1 MMVVWPALAR
11 ALCARY
17 GVRAPIVQ
25 APMADA
31 VDWRVAAGAARAG
44 ILGSIPCAT
53 LAPDAIAP
61 AAHNFRENAP
71 SAPLHLNFFTTHD
84 AAAPTAAR
92 QQRWVEE
99 LAPYYK
105 ETGAT
110 PPSNADLVATNGRA
124 SFDADACAAVEA
136 VRPDIV
142 SFHFGLPE
150 DSLLDRVRATG
161 ASVWCTATTVAE
173 AKALSGRVDVIIA
186 QGAEAGGH
194 RGSFLGDDCYMKPPL
209 VGTMALIPQVVDA
222 VSVPVIAA
230 GGLADGRGVVAALA
244 LGASGV
250 SVGTAFLRAEDSL
263 INDGH
268 RAALESSRDEAT
280 LVTNVYSGRPARGF
294 ANRLVRELGPIS
306 PAVPEFPWAST
317 AVKPLAAADSE
328 AFHGSRWAGQAAAV
342 APARGDGEAVAEWL
356 VADAER
362 VLGELL

>member
-1 MMVVWPALAR
+1 MVVWPALAR

-110 PPSNADLVATNGRA
+110 PPSSAELVATNGRA

-268 RAALESSRDEAT
+268 RAALESSRDDAT
-280 LVTNVYSGRPARGF
+280 VVTNVYSGRPARGF

-328 AFHGSRWAGQAAAV
+328 AFHGSRWAGQAAAL

>member
-1 MMVVWPALAR
+1 MVVWPALAR
-11 ALCARY
+11 AVCARY
-17 GVRAPIVQ
+17 GVRAPIIQ

-44 ILGSIPCAT
+44 VLGSIPCAT

-61 AAHNFRENAP
+61 AAQNFRETAP
-71 SAPLHLNFFTTHD
+71 GAPLHLNFFTTHD

-92 QQRWVEE
+92 QERWMKE

-110 PPSNADLVATNGRA
+110 PPSKAELLATNGRA

-150 DSLLDRVRATG
+150 DALLDRVRATG

-173 AKALSGRVDVIIA
+173 ARALSGIVDVVIA

-194 RGSFLGDDCYMKPPL
+194 RGSFLGDCYVKPPL

-230 GGLADGRGVVAALA
+230 GAIADGRGVVAALA

-268 RAALESSRDEAT
+268 RAALESSRDDAT
-280 LVTNVYSGRPARGF
+280 VVTNVYSGRPARGF

>member
-1 MMVVWPALAR
+1 MVWPALAR

-44 ILGSIPCAT
+44 VLGSIPCAT
-53 LAPDAIAP
+53 LAADAIAP
-61 AAHNFRENAP
+61 AVERFRENAP
-71 SAPLHLNFFTTHD
+71 GAPLHLNFFTTHD
-84 AAAPTAAR
+84 AVAPTAAR
-92 QQRWVEE
+92 QERWMKE

-150 DSLLDRVRATG
+150 DALLDRVRATG

-173 AKALSGRVDVIIA
+173 ATALSECGVDVIIA

-209 VGTMALIPQVVDA
+209 IGTMALIPQVVDA

-230 GGLADGRGVVAALA
+230 GAIADGRGVVAALA

-268 RAALESSRDEAT
+268 RAALESSRDDAT

-306 PAVPEFPWAST
+306 PAVPEFPWASS
-317 AVKPLAAADSE
+317 AVKPLSAADPE

>member
-1 MMVVWPALAR
+1 MVVWPALAR

-31 VDWRVAAGAARAG
+31 VDWRVASGAARAG
-44 ILGSIPCAT
+44 VLGSIPCAT

-61 AAHNFRENAP
+61 AAQNFRETAP
-71 SAPLHLNFFTTHD
+71 EGAPLHLNFFTTHD
-84 AAAPTAAR
+84 AAAPSEAR

-99 LAPYYK
+99 LAPYYE

-110 PPSNADLVATNGRA
+110 PPSKAELLATNGRA
-124 SFDADACAAVEA
+124 SFDEAACAAVEA

-150 DSLLDRVRATG
+150 DALLDRVRATG

-173 AKALSGRVDVIIA
+173 AKALSGRVDVVIA

-209 VGTMALIPQVVDA
+209 IGTMALIPQVVDA

-230 GGLADGRGVVAALA
+230 GAIADGRGVVAALA

-268 RAALESSRDEAT
+268 RAALESSGVTA
-280 LVTNVYSGRPARGF
+280 VTNVFSGRPARGF
-294 ANRLVRELGPIS
+294 ENRLVRELGPIS
-306 PAVPEFPWAST
+306 AGVPEFPWAST
-317 AVKPLAAADSE
+317 AVKPLAAADPD
-328 AFHGSRWAGQAAAV
+328 AYHGSRWAGQAAAI
-342 APARGDGEAVAEWL
+342 ASPRGDGEAVAEWL

-362 VLGELL
+362 VLGGLL

>member
-1 MMVVWPALAR
+1 MK
-11 ALCARY
+11 
-17 GVRAPIVQ
+17 
-25 APMADA
+25 
-31 VDWRVAAGAARAG
+31 
-44 ILGSIPCAT
+44 
-53 LAPDAIAP
+53 
-61 AAHNFRENAP
+61 
-71 SAPLHLNFFTTHD
+71 
-84 AAAPTAAR
+84 
-92 QQRWVEE
+92 E

-110 PPSNADLVATNGRA
+110 PPSKAELLATNGRA

-150 DSLLDRVRATG
+150 DALLDRVRATG
-161 ASVWCTATTVAE
+161 ASVWCTATTVDE

-194 RGSFLGDDCYMKPPL
+194 RGSFLGDCYMKPPL
-209 VGTMALIPQVVDA
+209 VGTIALVPQIVDA
-222 VSVPVIAA
+222 VGVPVIAA

-263 INDGH
+263 VNAGH
-268 RAALESSRDEAT
+268 RTALESSGVTA
-280 LVTNVYSGRPARGF
+280 VTNVFSGRPARGF
-294 ANRLVRELGPIS
+294 ENRLVRELGPMS

-317 AVKPLAAADSE
+317 AVKPLSTASGE
-328 AFHGSRWAGQAAAV
+328 FHGSRWAGQAAAI
-342 APARGDGEAVAEWL
+342 ASPRGDGEAVAEWL

-362 VLGELL
+362 VLGGLL

>member
-1 MMVVWPALAR
+1 MVVWPALAR

-44 ILGSIPCAT
+44 IFGSIPCAT

-61 AAHNFRENAP
+61 AAHNFRETAP
-71 SAPLHLNFFTTHD
+71 EGAPLHLNFFTTHD
-84 AAAPTAAR
+84 AAAPTQAR
-92 QQRWVEE
+92 QERWMEE

-150 DSLLDRVRATG
+150 DALLKRVRATG

-173 AKALSGRVDVIIA
+173 ATALSGRVDVVIA

-268 RAALESSRDEAT
+268 RAALESSRDDAAT
-280 LVTNVYSGRPARGF
+280 
-294 ANRLVRELGPIS
+294 VRNCSSSNHGH
-306 PAVPEFPWAST
+306 
-317 AVKPLAAADSE
+317 AD
-328 AFHGSRWAGQAAAV
+328 GVDDLWN
-342 APARGDGEAVAEWL
+342 
-356 VADAER
+356 
-362 VLGELL
+362 

>member
-1 MMVVWPALAR
+1 MVWPALAR

-44 ILGSIPCAT
+44 VLGSIPCAT

-61 AAHNFRENAP
+61 AAQNFRETAP
-71 SAPLHLNFFTTHD
+71 GAPLHLNFFTTHD

-92 QQRWVEE
+92 QERWMKE
-99 LAPYYK
+99 LARYYK

-110 PPSNADLVATNGRA
+110 PPSNAELVATNGRA
-124 SFDADACAAVEA
+124 SFDEAACAAVEA

-150 DSLLDRVRATG
+150 DALLDRVRATG
-161 ASVWCTATTVAE
+161 ASVWCTATTVDE

-194 RGSFLGDDCYMKPPL
+194 RGSFLGDCYMKPPL
-209 VGTMALIPQVVDA
+209 VGTMALVPQVVDS
-222 VSVPVIAA
+222 VNVPVIAA

-250 SVGTAFLRAEDSL
+250 SVGTAFLRAEDAL

-268 RAALESSRDEAT
+268 RTALDSSGVTA
-280 LVTNVYSGRPARGF
+280 VTNVFSGRPARGF
-294 ANRLVRELGPIS
+294 ENRLVRELGPMS
-306 PAVPEFPWAST
+306 PAVPEFPWASS
-317 AVKPLAAADSE
+317 AVKPLSAADPE

-362 VLGELL
+362 VLGALK

>member
-1 MMVVWPALAR
+1 MVVWPALAR

-44 ILGSIPCAT
+44 VLGSIPCAT

-61 AAHNFRENAP
+61 AAQNFRETAP
-71 SAPLHLNFFTTHD
+71 EGAPLHLNFFTTHD

-92 QQRWVEE
+92 QERWMKE

-110 PPSNADLVATNGRA
+110 PPSNAELVATNGRA
-124 SFDADACAAVEA
+124 SFDEAACAAVEA
-136 VRPDIV
+136 ARPDIV

-150 DSLLDRVRATG
+150 GALLDRVRATG

-194 RGSFLGDDCYMKPPL
+194 RGSFLGDDCYIKPPL
-209 VGTMALIPQVVDA
+209 IGTMALVPQVVDA
-222 VSVPVIAA
+222 VSEPVVAA
-230 GGLADGRGVVAALA
+230 GGIGDGRGVVAALA

-250 SVGTAFLRAEDSL
+250 SVGTAFLRAEDAL

-268 RAALESSRDEAT
+268 RAALESSGVTA
-280 LVTNVYSGRPARGF
+280 VTNVFSGRPARGF
-294 ANRLVRELGPIS
+294 ENRLVRELGPLS
-306 PAVPEFPWAST
+306 AVVPEFPWAST
-317 AVKPLAAADSE
+317 AVKPLAAADPESL
-328 AFHGSRWAGQAAAV
+328 HGSRWAGQAAAI
-342 APARGDGEAVAEWL
+342 ASPRGDGEAVAEWL